1 MSDISALWEAESIAV
16 IGASERPGALG
27 RKPLDY
33 LLRYGY
39 KGRILPVNPRSPE
52 ILGVPA
58 YPSVKDAPG
67 PVDLALIMVSAERV
81 AGAVD
86 DCVAAGVK
94 LAVIASSGFAE
105 TGEEGARLQEEIVAK
120 ARAGGL
126 RIIGP
131 NCIGAV
137 GYENRVLATFSPL
150 FGAESVPFEP
160 GTLAFVSQSGALGFG
175 AASLAL
181 ERGLRP
187 GWVVSTGNDADVTA
201 LEVLRELAAVPEV
214 TGLLGYL
221 EDTPDIGTL
230 RELAGSGKPVALLKS
245 GRTEAGGRAAASH
258 TGALATDDRVL
269 DAALR
274 GLGIV
279 RVDDID
285 ELLDV
290 ARVFESERRP
300 TGNRVAVVTTSGG
313 SGILAA
319 DAVEAHGL
327 ELSALE
333 PRSKEALAEI
343 VPAFGAVDNPVD
355 ITATVLSDP
364 SLFDRSLDVLIAD
377 DTVDIIV
384 AAFCVMAGPD
394 VEKAVNALSRA
405 AEKGGKPILVARTG
419 ADFLAPDAPRDL
431 REAGLPE
438 YPTPARALRAAAALW
453 EVSRPRTLPDAP
465 RPGTVPGPG
474 AEATEPELKR
484 LLAEAGIAVP
494 KGRIAV
500 NAEDA
505 VRAVT
510 EVGGT
515 AVLKAV
521 VPGLLHKTEA
531 GGVEIGVTADTAPEV
546 HARLAALG
554 GQVLVEELIDGGGTG
569 GTGDEGGKRG
579 EGGERGEGV
588 KGGAGGEGVEL
599 IVGVHTTDLGPVLTA
614 GLGGIFTEVLDDVG
628 HRLLP
633 LAPGEG
639 AALLAGLRGARIL
652 GGARGRAAVDVEAA
666 AELLHKVG
674 ELVQDWPAGF
684 ALDLNP
690 VRVLPKGAVV
700 LDAALA
706 FETPEEAGR

>member
-105 TGEEGARLQEEIVAK
+105 TGEEGARLQDEIVAK

-290 ARVFESERRP
+290 ARVFESDRRP

-343 VPAFGAVDNPVD
+343 VPAFGAIDNPVD

-484 LLAEAGIAVP
+484 LLAEAGITVP
-494 KGRIAV
+494 KGRIAED
-500 NAEDA
+500 AEDA
-505 VRAVT
+505 ARAVA

-554 GQVLVEELIDGGGTG
+554 GQVLVEELVDP
-569 GTGDEGGKRG
+569 
-579 EGGERGEGV
+579 
-588 KGGAGGEGVEL
+588 AGEGVEL

-639 AALLAGLRGARIL
+639 AALLSGLRGARIL
-652 GGARGRAAVDVEAA
+652 GGARGRTAVDVEAA
-666 AELLHKVG
+666 ADLLHKVG

-700 LDAALA
+700 LDAALGH
-706 FETPEEAGR
+706 TVSEEAGR

>member
-1 MSDISALWEAESIAV
+1 MSDISALWNADSIAV

-27 RKPLDY
+27 RKPMDY

-39 KGRILPVNPRSPE
+39 KGRILPVNPRSAE

-67 PVDLALIMVSAERV
+67 PVDLALIMVAAARV
-81 AGAVD
+81 SDAID
-86 DCVAAGVK
+86 DCVAAGVPV
-94 LAVIASSGFAE
+94 AIIASSGFAE
-105 TGEEGARLQEEIVAK
+105 TGEEGARLQDEIVAK

-126 RIIGP
+126 RVIGP

-150 FGAESVPFEP
+150 FGAEDVPFEP

-201 LEVLRELAAVPEV
+201 LEVLRELADVPEV
-214 TGLLGYL
+214 SGLLGYL

-230 RELAGSGKPVALLKS
+230 RALAGSGKPVALLKS

-274 GLGIV
+274 QLGIV

-300 TGNRVAVVTTSGG
+300 SGNRVAVVTTSGG

-319 DAVEAHGL
+319 DAIEGSGL
-327 ELSALE
+327 ELSPLRPESKAALG
-333 PRSKEALAEI
+333 EI

-384 AAFCVMAGPD
+384 ACFCVMAGPD
-394 VEKAVNALSRA
+394 VEKAVTSLRKA

-431 REAGLPE
+431 RAAGLPE
-438 YPTPARALRAAAALW
+438 YPTPGRALRAAAALW
-453 EVSRPRTLPDAP
+453 EVSRPRPELPAAAP
-465 RPGTVPGPG
+465 ADGRAPAG
-474 AEATEPELKR
+474 ATEPELKA
-484 LLAEAGIAVP
+484 LLAGAGIAVP
-494 KGRIAV
+494 RGRIA
-500 NAEDA
+500 ADEGDALDA
-505 VRAVT
+505 VR
-510 EVGGT
+510 EVGGR
-515 AVLKAV
+515 AVFKAV
-521 VPGLLHKTEA
+521 VAGLLHKTEA
-531 GGVEIGVTADTAPEV
+531 GGVRVGVTEDTAAESF
-546 HARLAALG
+546 RQLAALG
-554 GQVLVEELIDGGGTG
+554 GGVLVEELV
-569 GTGDEGGKRG
+569 E
-579 EGGERGEGV
+579 
-588 KGGAGGEGVEL
+588 EGVEL
-599 IVGVHTTDLGPVLTA
+599 IVGVHSSDLGAVLTA
-614 GLGGIFTEVLDDVG
+614 GLGGIFTEVLGDVA

-633 LAPGEG
+633 LRPGEG
-639 AALLAGLRGARIL
+639 AEILAELRGAAL
-652 GGARGRAAVDVEAA
+652 LDGVRGRPAADKAAA
-666 AELLHKVG
+666 AEVLHRVAD
-674 ELVQDWPAGF
+674 LVQHWSPGYS
-684 ALDLNP
+684 LDLNP
-690 VRVLPKGAVV
+690 VRVLPRGAVV
-700 LDAALA
+700 LDAALTT
-706 FETPEEAGR
+706 ETEEAL

>member
-1 MSDISALWEAESIAV
+1 MSDISALWNARSVAV

-27 RKPLDY
+27 RKPMDY

-39 KGRILPVNPRSPE
+39 KGRILPVNPRSE
-52 ILGVPA
+52 QILGVPA
-58 YPSVKDAPG
+58 YPSVRDVPG
-67 PVDLALIMVSAERV
+67 PVDLALIMVAADRV
-81 AGAVD
+81 LGAVD
-86 DCVAAGVK
+86 DCVAAGVP

-105 TGEEGARLQEEIVAK
+105 TGEEGARLQAEVVAR
-120 ARAGGL
+120 ARAGNM
-126 RIIGP
+126 RVIGP

-137 GYENRVLATFSPL
+137 GYENRVMATFSPL
-150 FGAESVPFEP
+150 FGAEEVPFEP
-160 GTLAFVSQSGALGFG
+160 GSLAFVSQSGALGFG

-201 LEVLRELAAVPEV
+201 LEVLRELSQEPSVS
-214 TGLLGYL
+214 GLLGYL
-221 EDTPDIGTL
+221 EDAPDIGTL
-230 RELAGSGKPVALLKS
+230 RALAGSGKPVALLKS

-274 GLGIV
+274 QLGIV

-300 TGNRVAVVTTSGG
+300 AGNRVAVVTTSGG

-319 DAVEAHGL
+319 DAIEAEGL

-333 PRSKEALAEI
+333 PRSKEALAGI
-343 VPAFGAVDNPVD
+343 VPAFGAIDNPVD

-364 SLFDRSLDVLIAD
+364 TLFDRSLDVLIAD
-377 DTVDIIV
+377 DSVDIIV
-384 AAFCVMAGPD
+384 ACFCVMAGPD
-394 VEKAVNALSRA
+394 VEKAVTSLAKA

-453 EVSRPRTLPDAP
+453 EVSRPRTALPEVPAGAGTTGP
-465 RPGTVPGPG
+465 LPG
-474 AEATEPELKR
+474 ATEPELKR
-484 LLAEAGIAVP
+484 LLADAGVAVP
-494 KGRIAV
+494 RGRTV
-500 NAEDA
+500 TGPDDA
-505 VRAVT
+505 VRAVR
-510 EVGGT
+510 ELGGS
-515 AVLKAV
+515 AVFKAV

-531 GGVEIGVTADTAPEV
+531 GGVEVGVTPDGAAQAY
-546 HARLAALG
+546 ARIAALG
-554 GQVLVEELIDGGGTG
+554 GDVLAEEVV
-569 GTGDEGGKRG
+569 GD
-579 EGGERGEGV
+579 
-588 KGGAGGEGVEL
+588 GVEL
-599 IVGVHTTDLGPVLTA
+599 IVGVHSSDLGPVLTA
-614 GLGGIFTEVLDDVG
+614 GLGGIFTEILDDVA

-633 LAPGEG
+633 LRPGEG
-639 AALLAGLRGARIL
+639 AEMLAELRGAKVL
-652 GGARGRAAVDVEAA
+652 AGTRGRPGVDVAA
-666 AELLHKVG
+666 AADVLHRVA
-674 ELVQDWPAGF
+674 ELVQDWPRGF
-684 ALDLNP
+684 SLDLNP
-690 VRVLPKGAVV
+690 VRVLPQGAVV

-706 FETPEEAGR
+706 GPPETASVEATAEATAVPAAGGAR

>member
-1 MSDISALWEAESIAV
+1 MSDISALWEAGSIAV

-81 AGAVD
+81 LGAVD
-86 DCVAAGVK
+86 DCVSAGVK

-105 TGEEGARLQEEIVAK
+105 TGEEGARLQTEVVAR

-137 GYENRVLATFSPL
+137 AYENRVLATFSPL

-201 LEVLRELAAVPEV
+201 LEVLRELATVPEV

-300 TGNRVAVVTTSGG
+300 AGNRVAVVTTSGG

-319 DAVEAHGL
+319 DAVEAYGL

-333 PRSKEALAEI
+333 PRSKEALAQI
-343 VPAFGAVDNPVD
+343 VPAFGAIDNPVD

-377 DTVDIIV
+377 ETVDIIV

-405 AEKGGKPILVARTG
+405 AVKGGKPILVARTG

-465 RPGTVPGPG
+465 RPGAVPGPG
-474 AEATEPELKR
+474 AGATEPELKR

-494 KGRIAV
+494 KGRIAED
-500 NAEDA
+500 AEDA
-505 VRAVT
+505 ARAVT
-510 EVGGT
+510 EAGGT

-531 GGVEIGVTADTAPEV
+531 GGVEIGVTADGAPEAF
-546 HARLAALG
+546 ARLAALG
-554 GQVLVEELIDGGGTG
+554 GQVLVEEL
-569 GTGDEGGKRG
+569 
-579 EGGERGEGV
+579 V
-588 KGGAGGEGVEL
+588 GEGVEL

-639 AALLAGLRGARIL
+639 AELLAGLRGARIL
-652 GGARGRAAVDVEAA
+652 AGTRGRPAVDVAAA
-666 AELLHKVG
+666 AELLHRVG

-690 VRVLPKGAVV
+690 VRVLPRGAVV
-700 LDAALA
+700 LDAALG

>member
-1 MSDISALWEAESIAV
+1 MSDISALWAADSIAV

-27 RKPLDY
+27 RKPMDY

-39 KGRILPVNPRSPE
+39 KGRILPINPRSPE

-67 PVDLALIMVSAERV
+67 PIDLALIMVAAARV
-81 AGAVD
+81 ADAVD
-86 DCVAAGVK
+86 DCVAAGIP
-94 LAVIASSGFAE
+94 LAIIASSGFAE
-105 TGEEGARLQEEIVAK
+105 TGEEGARLQDEIVAK

-150 FGAESVPFEP
+150 FGAENVPFEP
-160 GTLAFVSQSGALGFG
+160 GSLAFVSQSGALGFG

-201 LEVLRELAAVPEV
+201 LEVLRELAKVPEV
-214 TGLLGYL
+214 AGLLGYL

-230 RELAGSGKPVALLKS
+230 RALADSGKPVALLKS

-274 GLGIV
+274 QLGIV

-300 TGNRVAVVTTSGG
+300 VGNRVAVVTTSGG

-319 DAVEAHGL
+319 DAIEARGL
-327 ELSALE
+327 ELSSLQPESKAALG
-333 PRSKEALAEI
+333 EI
-343 VPAFGAVDNPVD
+343 VPAFGAIDNPVD

-364 SLFDRSLDVLIAD
+364 SLFDKSLDVLIAD

-384 AAFCVMAGPD
+384 ACFCVMAGPD
-394 VEKAVNALSRA
+394 VEKAVTSLRKA

-453 EVSRPRTLPDAP
+453 EVSRPRPALPHTT
-465 RPGTVPGPG
+465 PGTGRTPQ
-474 AEATEPELKR
+474 AATEPELKA
-484 LLAEAGIAVP
+484 LLAEAGITVP
-494 KGRIAV
+494 RGRIV
-500 NAEDA
+500 DSEDDA
-505 VRAVT
+505 ARAVQ
-510 EVGGT
+510 EVEGR
-515 AVLKAV
+515 AVFKAV

-531 GGVEIGVTADTAPEV
+531 GGVKLGVTPDTAV
-546 HARLAALG
+546 DAFRQIAALG
-554 GQVLVEELIDGGGTG
+554 GSVLVEELAD
-569 GTGDEGGKRG
+569 D
-579 EGGERGEGV
+579 
-588 KGGAGGEGVEL
+588 GVEL
-599 IVGVHTTDLGPVLTA
+599 IVGVHSSDLGPVLTA
-614 GLGGIFTEVLDDVG
+614 GLGGIFTEILDDVS

-633 LAPGEG
+633 LRPGEG
-639 AALLAGLRGARIL
+639 AEMLAELRGTALLD
-652 GGARGRAAVDVEAA
+652 GARGGQAVDKAAA
-666 AELLHKVG
+666 AETLHRVAD
-674 ELVQDWPAGF
+674 LVQDWPQGYS
-684 ALDLNP
+684 LDLNP
-690 VRVLPKGAVV
+690 VRVLPQGAVV
-700 LDAALA
+700 LDAALTA
-706 FETPEEAGR
+706 QTEATR

>member
-1 MSDISALWEAESIAV
+1 MSDISALWNADSIAV

-27 RKPLDY
+27 RKPMDY

-39 KGRILPVNPRSPE
+39 KGRVLPVNPRSAE

-67 PVDLALIMVSAERV
+67 PVDLALIMVAAARV
-81 AGAVD
+81 ADAVD
-86 DCVAAGVK
+86 DCVAAGVP
-94 LAVIASSGFAE
+94 LAIIASSGFAE
-105 TGEEGARLQEEIVAK
+105 TGEEGARLQDEIVAK

-150 FGAESVPFEP
+150 FGAENVPFEP

-201 LEVLRELAAVPEV
+201 LEVLRELATVPEV
-214 TGLLGYL
+214 SGLLGYL

-230 RELAGSGKPVALLKS
+230 RALAASGKPVALLKS

-274 GLGIV
+274 QLGIV

-300 TGNRVAVVTTSGG
+300 AGNRVAVVTTSGG

-319 DAVEAHGL
+319 DAIEGSGL
-327 ELSALE
+327 ALSPLRPESKAALG
-333 PRSKEALAEI
+333 EI
-343 VPAFGAVDNPVD
+343 VPAFGAIDNPVD

-384 AAFCVMAGPD
+384 ACFCVMAGPD
-394 VEKAVNALSRA
+394 VEKAVTSLRKA

-419 ADFLAPDAPRDL
+419 ADFLAPDAPHDL
-431 REAGLPE
+431 RAAGLPE
-438 YPTPARALRAAAALW
+438 YPTPGRALRAAAALW
-453 EVSRPRTLPDAP
+453 EVSRPRPELPAAT
-465 RPGTVPGPG
+465 PGEDRTPAGT
-474 AEATEPELKR
+474 TEPELKA
-484 LLAEAGIAVP
+484 LLAGAGIAVP
-494 KGRIAV
+494 RGRTATDD
-500 NAEDA
+500 EDA
-505 VRAVT
+505 VRAVR
-510 EVGGT
+510 EVGGR

-531 GGVEIGVTADTAPEV
+531 GGVRIGVTPETAAESFR
-546 HARLAALG
+546 RLSALG
-554 GQVLVEELIDGGGTG
+554 GGVLVEELV
-569 GTGDEGGKRG
+569 E
-579 EGGERGEGV
+579 
-588 KGGAGGEGVEL
+588 EGVEL
-599 IVGVHTTDLGPVLTA
+599 IVGVHSSDLGAVLTA
-614 GLGGIFTEVLDDVG
+614 GLGGIFTEVLDDVS

-633 LAPGEG
+633 LRPGEG
-639 AALLAGLRGARIL
+639 AEMLAELRGAAL
-652 GGARGRAAVDVEAA
+652 LDGVRGRPAADKAA
-666 AELLHKVG
+666 AADVLHRVAD
-674 ELVQDWPAGF
+674 LVRHWAPGYS
-684 ALDLNP
+684 LDLNP
-690 VRVLPKGAVV
+690 VRVLPRGAVV
-700 LDAALA
+700 LDAAL
-706 FETPEEAGR
+706 TTGTEEAR

>member
-1 MSDISALWEAESIAV
+1 M
-16 IGASERPGALG
+16 
-27 RKPLDY
+27 
-33 LLRYGY
+33 
-39 KGRILPVNPRSPE
+39 
-52 ILGVPA
+52 
-58 YPSVKDAPG
+58 
-67 PVDLALIMVSAERV
+67 
-81 AGAVD
+81 
-86 DCVAAGVK
+86 
-94 LAVIASSGFAE
+94 
-105 TGEEGARLQEEIVAK
+105 
-120 ARAGGL
+120 
-126 RIIGP
+126 
-131 NCIGAV
+131 
-137 GYENRVLATFSPL
+137 
-150 FGAESVPFEP
+150 PFEP

-187 GWVVSTGNDADVTA
+187 SWVVSTGNDADVTA
-201 LEVLRELAAVPEV
+201 LEVLRELAAVPDV

-279 RVDDID
+279 RVEDID

-290 ARVFESERRP
+290 ARAFESERRP

-343 VPAFGAVDNPVD
+343 VPAFGAIDNPVD

-377 DTVDIIV
+377 ETVDIIV

-419 ADFLAPDAPRDL
+419 ADFLAPTPPR
-431 REAGLPE
+431 
-438 YPTPARALRAAAALW
+438 PARGRTARVPDAGPRPARRRRPLGGQP
-453 EVSRPRTLPDAP
+453 PRTLPDAP
-465 RPGTVPGPG
+465 RPGAVSGPAAG
-474 AEATEPELKR
+474 VTEPELKS
-484 LLAEAGIAVP
+484 LLADAGIAVP
-494 KGRIAV
+494 KGRIAK
-500 NAEDA
+500 DA
-505 VRAVT
+505 ADAAAAVT

-531 GGVEIGVTADTAPEV
+531 GGVEIGVTAEAAPEAF
-546 HARLAALG
+546 ARLAALG
-554 GQVLVEELIDGGGTG
+554 GRVLVEELVD
-569 GTGDEGGKRG
+569 
-579 EGGERGEGV
+579 
-588 KGGAGGEGVEL
+588 EGVEL
-599 IVGVHTTDLGPVLTA
+599 IVGVHSTDLGPVLTA

-639 AALLAGLRGARIL
+639 AELLAGLRGAKVL
-652 GGARGRAAVDVEAA
+652 AGARGRAAADVEAA
-666 AELLHKVG
+666 ADLLHRVG
-674 ELVQDWPAGF
+674 ALVQDWPAGF

-700 LDAALA
+700 LDAALT
-706 FETPEEAGR
+706 FEAPADEEAGR

>member
-1 MSDISALWEAESIAV
+1 M
-16 IGASERPGALG
+16 
-27 RKPLDY
+27 
-33 LLRYGY
+33 
-39 KGRILPVNPRSPE
+39 
-52 ILGVPA
+52 
-58 YPSVKDAPG
+58 
-67 PVDLALIMVSAERV
+67 
-81 AGAVD
+81 
-86 DCVAAGVK
+86 
-94 LAVIASSGFAE
+94 
-105 TGEEGARLQEEIVAK
+105 
-120 ARAGGL
+120 
-126 RIIGP
+126 
-131 NCIGAV
+131 
-137 GYENRVLATFSPL
+137 
-150 FGAESVPFEP
+150 PFEP

-201 LEVLRELAAVPEV
+201 LEVLRELATVPEV

-300 TGNRVAVVTTSGG
+300 AGNRVAVVTTSGG

-333 PRSKEALAEI
+333 PRSKEALAQI
-343 VPAFGAVDNPVD
+343 VPAFGAIDNPVD

-377 DTVDIIV
+377 ETVDIIV

-405 AEKGGKPILVARTG
+405 AVKGGKPILVARTG

-465 RPGTVPGPG
+465 RPGAVPGPG
-474 AEATEPELKR
+474 AGATEPELKR

-494 KGRIAV
+494 KGRIAED
-500 NAEDA
+500 AEDA
-505 VRAVT
+505 ARAVM
-510 EVGGT
+510 EAGGT

-531 GGVEIGVTADTAPEV
+531 GGVEIGVTADGAPEAF
-546 HARLAALG
+546 ARLAALG
-554 GQVLVEELIDGGGTG
+554 GQVLVEEL
-569 GTGDEGGKRG
+569 
-579 EGGERGEGV
+579 V
-588 KGGAGGEGVEL
+588 GEGVEL

-639 AALLAGLRGARIL
+639 AELLAGLRGARIL
-652 GGARGRAAVDVEAA
+652 AGTRGRPAVDVAAA
-666 AELLHKVG
+666 AELLHRVG

-690 VRVLPKGAVV
+690 VRVLPRGAVV
-700 LDAALA
+700 LDAALG